1 MRPVIILIVH
11 SHAFIQ
17 KLNKGI
23 WGHSKI
29 QRTINAGRYRDVE
42 DVALLEGDSPIDK
55 RLIRS
60 DRDSQRIC
68 VRLKRCQQA
77 QKK

>member
-1 MRPVIILIVH
+1 MRPVIILVVH

-17 KLNKGI
+17 KLDKRI
-23 WGHSKI
+23 RGHSKI

-60 DRDSQRIC
+60 DRDS
-68 VRLKRCQQA
+68 
-77 QKK
+77 